1 VAIFRAS
8 FSVAAGASAAANLVL
23 LNLKA
28 GTVSRLR
35 VMELGL
41 FVEVAPTTPPV
52 IGLSR
57 MNAVGTGAIT
67 STSPEKNDTNDVAA
81 AVLET
86 AWATT
91 RPTITGNP
99 LARFQLPVTLGSAI
113 IYDLTNRPIVVATSG
128 GLIVQEINAGGA
140 TGLTLGGWIAWEE

>member
-1 VAIFRAS
+1 
-8 FSVAAGASAAANLVL
+8 
-23 LNLKA
+23 
-28 GTVSRLR
+28 
-35 VMELGL
+35 
-41 FVEVAPTTPPV
+41 
-52 IGLSR
+52 

-113 IYDLTNRPIVVATSG
+113 IYDMTNRPIVVATSG